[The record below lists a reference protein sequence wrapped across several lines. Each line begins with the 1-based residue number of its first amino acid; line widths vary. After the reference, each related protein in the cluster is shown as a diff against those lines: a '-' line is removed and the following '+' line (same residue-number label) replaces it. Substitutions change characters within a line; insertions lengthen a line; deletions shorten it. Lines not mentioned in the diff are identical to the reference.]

1 MKNVCGVEG
10 IHPESQVVHS
20 IGSKAALSI
29 LPNCFINPGDV
40 ALMTTPGYPVFGTHA
55 KYLGGEVH
63 NLPLLEKN
71 NFLPDLG
78 AFPPTS

>member
-40 ALMTTPGYPVFGTHA
+40 ALMTTLGYPASARTRSTSA
-55 KYLGGEVH
+55 ARYTCRCWRRTTSSRTW
-63 NLPLLEKN
+63 
-71 NFLPDLG
+71 G